1 MTRKCLSLA
10 LASVLSCGIA
20 FATDSN
26 YTTEGKEK
34 ITRNGMNFY
43 VEPNS
48 PHKKE
53 ILNGELDNIIE
64 TIKKNVEEQGQ

>member
-1 MTRKCLSLA
+1 MTRKLFSLA

-34 ITRNGMNFY
+34 MTRSWSHN
-43 VEPNS
+43 E
-48 PHKKE
+48 HKY
-53 ILNGELDNIIE
+53 LY
-64 TIKKNVEEQGQ
+64 